1 MAYMCHKWES
11 HDFPSRLQVAIGD
24 PAWQTFFELLA
35 IALSLD
41 LWGDY
46 FLKEPVAVVG
56 DNTASLTSLLKQNGK
71 GPLLA
76 VAHELSW
83 RRARRGWLISAGH
96 LPTEGNKVPDALS
109 RLAEGA
115 AFPQAALS
123 SAIRSPLPHVGRFWR
138 CSDDEQ

>member
-1 MAYMCHKWES
+1 MCHKWES

-71 GPLLA
+71 GLLLA
-76 VAHELSW
+76 VARELSW

-123 SAIRSPLPHVGRFWR
+123 SAIRSPLSHVGRFWR
-138 CSDDEQ
+138 CSDGGQ